1 MSNLSNIG
9 GRGKQQKRRYDAT
22 SRRAEAA
29 ERRLAVVAAARDLF
43 EQHGWAATRLR
54 EIGAAAGVSQKLVEA
69 AFGTKAALLQ
79 AAVDYAIRGDLEP
92 LPISQRESVHAM
104 EGAPDAPTML
114 RLHAAHLRRIN
125 SRSARIAA
133 VVEQASSADPAVAAL
148 WRRMNENRA
157 FGVTWATTTLL
168 RKRGRR
174 RGLTRSRV
182 EPIFW
187 VALDWATYRTL
198 TQHAFLADDDYEAW
212 LRDYYAATLLPAA
225 RR

>member
-1 MSNLSNIG
+1 M
-9 GRGKQQKRRYDAT
+9 
-22 SRRAEAA
+22 
-29 ERRLAVVAAARDLF
+29 
-43 EQHGWAATRLR
+43 R

-92 LPISQRESVHAM
+92 LPVSQRESVLEM
-104 EGAPDAPTML
+104 ERAPDASTML

-133 VVEQASSADPAVAAL
+133 VVEQAASADPAVAAL
-148 WRRMNENRA
+148 WGEMNENRA

-168 RKRGRR
+168 GKRGRR
-174 RGLTRSRV
+174 RGLTRSQV

-198 TQHAFLADDDYEAW
+198 SQHACLDDDGYEAW
-212 LRDYYAATLLPAA
+212 LRHYYTATFLPAA
-225 RR
+225 RS